1 VVPGGNGRWTAS
13 RSWPVATTDQVVP
26 LRSDGSLP
34 YADGGGSGPARQQV
48 VLAPVKKATRLSGQV
63 VFDLAYTLQG
73 PDTNFAVRIDDLAPG
88 VAADA
93 AVNVKT
99 LEGPVEG
106 AFTITYG
113 WAKALFRSSLKPR
126 GLSTPTDGMPVTPGE
141 LTRTTFG
148 SLPFDYT
155 LAPGHRLR
163 LTFSPSEGGTL
174 ASSTGG
180 TVTLLAGPD
189 GSSIRLP
196 IAR

>member
-1 VVPGGNGRWTAS
+1 
-13 RSWPVATTDQVVP
+13 

-34 YADGGGSGPARQQV
+34 YADGGSGPARQQV

-113 WAKALFRSSLKPR
+113 WAKALFRSTLKPR
-126 GLSTPTDGMPVTPGE
+126 GISTPSNPEPVVPGE
-141 LTRTTFG
+141 VTRTTFG
-148 SLPFDYT
+148 SLPFDYV

-163 LTFSPSEGGTL
+163 LTFSASDGGTL
-174 ASSTGG
+174 AANTGG
-180 TVTLLAGPD
+180 TVTLLTGKD
-189 GSSIRLP
+189 MSSVRLP